1 LSVIIEVKNL
11 VKITYTPWKEIIIHE
26 AIQYSF
32 EEFISMRSVGVP
44 TGGLGKPLLWA
55 EGIVFIRV
63 PMPSSP
69 DMVKE
74 NLEGRIHF
82 SGIEWALMPQFRNF
96 VEIKETK
103 VKIPIINVSANA
115 IFSEV
120 AKWLKQSAKSLSLS
134 SRIS

>member
-1 LSVIIEVKNL
+1 
-11 VKITYTPWKEIIIHE
+11 
-26 AIQYSF
+26 
-32 EEFISMRSVGVP
+32 MRSVGVP

-55 EGIVFIRV
+55 EGVVFTRV
-63 PMPSSP
+63 QMPSSP

-82 SGIEWALMPQFRNF
+82 SGIEWALMPQFQRF

-103 VKIPIINVSANA
+103 VRIPIINVSANA

-120 AKWLKQSAKSLSLS
+120 AKWLKQSAKSL
-134 SRIS
+134 